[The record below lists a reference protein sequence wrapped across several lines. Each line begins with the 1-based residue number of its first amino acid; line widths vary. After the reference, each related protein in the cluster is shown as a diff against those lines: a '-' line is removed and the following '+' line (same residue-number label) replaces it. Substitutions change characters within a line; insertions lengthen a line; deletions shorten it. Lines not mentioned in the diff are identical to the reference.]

1 LRENSL
7 AKRYAKGLIKTIKD
21 EKEYTSVKKELESFL
36 EILKN
41 NVELKAGLETLLFT
55 KKQKKEMLNE
65 INKKVMFHEKAFKFL
80 MILIEENRMIF
91 LDVIIQ
97 LLEELWFERN
107 GVEKLKVLSA
117 VKLSKNMEQKLIKN
131 LEKSFNKKIVLEK
144 EIDKSLIA
152 GIKIQKGSIFYDFS
166 IEGNLSKL
174 KNALLEES

>member
-7 AKRYAKGLIKTIKD
+7 AKRYAKGLIKTIKN
-21 EKEYTSVKKELESFL
+21 EKEYIVVKKELGKFL
-36 EILKN
+36 KILN
-41 NVELKAGLETLLFT
+41 DNVELKAGLETLLFT
-55 KKQKKEMLNE
+55 KKQKKEMVNE
-65 INKKVMFHEKAFKFL
+65 INKKVRFHKKTFNFL
-80 MILIEENRMIF
+80 MVLMEENRMI
-91 LDVIIQ
+91 LLNVIIQ
-97 LLEELWFERN
+97 LLEELWFERK

-117 VKLSKNMEQKLIKN
+117 VKLSKKLEQKLIKN

-174 KNALLEES
+174 KDALLEEN

>member
-7 AKRYAKGLIKTIKD
+7 AKRYAKGLIKTIKN
-21 EKEYTSVKKELESFL
+21 EKEYIVVKKELERFL
-36 EILKN
+36 KILN
-41 NVELKAGLETLLFT
+41 DNSELKAGLETLLFT
-55 KKQKKEMLNE
+55 KKQKNYIISS
-65 INKKVMFHEKAFKFL
+65 INKKIKLHEKSFNFL
-80 MILIEENRMIF
+80 IVLTEENRMIF

-117 VKLSKNMEQKLIKN
+117 VKLSKKLEQKLIKN
-131 LEKSFNKKIVLEK
+131 LEKSFDKKIVLEK
-144 EIDKSLIA
+144 DIDKSLIA

-174 KNALLEES
+174 KDSLLEEN